1 MVSRVLLIDDD
12 DIAREYL
19 ASLMRDAGHEV
30 FELPSPIG
38 ATRTILSEGIEAV
51 VLDVFMPDMDGD
63 KSAKML
69 RENSRLSALA
79 IVLVSSSEP
88 EKLRE
93 IAERVKADAVVCK
106 ADARTSLVSTVRA
119 AIRARSRKSGF

>member
-19 ASLMRDAGHEV
+19 ASLLRDAGHEV

-69 RENSRLSALA
+69 RENSRLSSLA
-79 IVLVSSSEP
+79 IILVSSSEP
-88 EKLRE
+88 RKLQE
-93 IAERVKADAVVCK
+93 IADRVKADAIVCK
-106 ADARTSLVSTVRA
+106 ADARGSLVSTVRA
-119 AIRARSRKSGF
+119 AIRSRNRNRAL

>member
-19 ASLMRDAGHEV
+19 ASLLRDAGHEV

-69 RENSRLSALA
+69 RENSRLATLA
-79 IVLVSSSEP
+79 IILVSSSEP
-88 EKLRE
+88 RKLQE
-93 IAERVKADAVVCK
+93 IADRVKADGVVCK
-106 ADARTSLVSTVRA
+106 ADARGSLVSTVRA
-119 AIRARSRKSGF
+119 AIRARSRTRAL